1 MEGGNREE
9 LVWEGGVGVS
19 SKRSISSST
28 SLLIPEDGQL
38 GSTGM
43 GRGRESPSAFVNSFQ
58 GQKTS
63 QAQTLN
69 YPLQAPLAAAAAI
82 HSPLRS
88 ARTDCRTA
96 WRRWKGVPHPPA
108 PPPLGNV
115 SHRWGNEPR
124 GGGGQA
130 REQLNQMPPRG
141 RGRAGACV
149 RELWTQTDTDTPSHA
164 HCWSVLKLAPPTGKF
179 PGVRHADSGH
189 FTGDTHFW
197 VGTGCSQGPL

>member
-1 MEGGNREE
+1 MTTDFPSAKRLAASPISQSLCCREQRRTLLYTHCMEGGNREE

-96 WRRWKGVPHPPA
+96 WRRWKGVPHPP
-108 PPPLGNV
+108 
-115 SHRWGNEPR
+115 PR
-124 GGGGQA
+124 PATSGERQS
-130 REQLNQMPPRG
+130 QMGKRAAWG
-141 RGRAGACV
+141 RG
-149 RELWTQTDTDTPSHA
+149 
-164 HCWSVLKLAPPTGKF
+164 
-179 PGVRHADSGH
+179 PG
-189 FTGDTHFW
+189 
-197 VGTGCSQGPL
+197 

>member
-96 WRRWKGVPHPPA
+96 WRRWKGVPHPP
-108 PPPLGNV
+108 PPPRHL
-115 SHRWGNEPR
+115 WGTSVTDGETSRVGAGARLENSLIKCHQ
-124 GGGGQA
+124 GGGG
-130 REQLNQMPPRG
+130 G
-141 RGRAGACV
+141 RGHVSENSGHKQ
-149 RELWTQTDTDTPSHA
+149 TQTHLPMLTA
-164 HCWSVLKLAPPTGKF
+164 GQF
-179 PGVRHADSGH
+179 
-189 FTGDTHFW
+189 
-197 VGTGCSQGPL
+197 

>member
-1 MEGGNREE
+1 MEGGNGEE

-124 GGGGQA
+124 GGGA
-130 REQLNQMPPRG
+130 RLENSLIKCHQGGGGG
-141 RGRAGACV
+141 RGHVSENSGHKQ
-149 RELWTQTDTDTPSHA
+149 TQTHLPMLTA
-164 HCWSVLKLAPPTGKF
+164 GQF
-179 PGVRHADSGH
+179 
-189 FTGDTHFW
+189 
-197 VGTGCSQGPL
+197 